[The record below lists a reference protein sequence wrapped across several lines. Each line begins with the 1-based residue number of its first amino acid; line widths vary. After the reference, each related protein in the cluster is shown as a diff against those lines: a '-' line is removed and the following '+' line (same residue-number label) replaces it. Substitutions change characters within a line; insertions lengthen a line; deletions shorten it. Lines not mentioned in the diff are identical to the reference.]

1 MAPASEDIDQTSAIL
16 TALRGSEPGRRE
28 AVEHIIAAHWKPLYK
43 YLRFRHDRSPEDA
56 RALMAKYLED
66 VLKPGF
72 FLRYDSHAGPLRN
85 FLRKEIDRSAVQ
97 WSGKQSTSYPFP
109 VDYASAEEEYQS
121 EVRFP
126 GLAADEYY
134 ESEWVR
140 NLFALAVGVLQSTLA
155 AGGKT
160 DQFTLFLRSDLQDK
174 SMGER
179 AFLDEVARELGMTIN
194 DAMNALAFTRRTFHH
209 IMKDIVRSLTTT
221 DAEYQQELRNI
232 FKGS

>member
-1 MAPASEDIDQTSAIL
+1 MAPTSQEIDQTSAIF
-16 TALRGSEPGRRE
+16 TAQRGPEPARRE

-43 YLRFRHDRSPEDA
+43 YLRFRHNRSPEEA
-56 RALMAKYLED
+56 RALMAKYLQE

-72 FLRYDSHAGPLRN
+72 FLRFDSHAGPVRN
-85 FLRKEIDRSAVQ
+85 FLRKELDRFTGQWNKDRSALHVL
-97 WSGKQSTSYPFP
+97 PI
-109 VDYASAEEEYQS
+109 DYASAEDEYQS

-140 NLFALAVGVLQSTLA
+140 NLFALAVGVLQATLA
-155 AGGKT
+155 AEGKA
-160 DQFTLFLRSDLQDK
+160 DQFTLFLQSDLQNK
-174 SMGER
+174 STSER
-179 AFLDEVARELGMTIN
+179 AVLDEVARELGIPIN
-194 DAMNALAFTRRTFHH
+194 DAMNALASARQTFHH

-221 DAEYQQELRNI
+221 DAEFKQELRNI